1 MAIAHVPAQAQDIAD
16 CQRQL
21 YASQQFQAQQQQ
33 LYTESRVQQARDEA
47 EQRSLVFAETIRSTQ
62 IDPMA
67 IGQHV
72 NIQLQSAIAAAND
85 LAEAQTR
92 AGFEAQTL
100 QHAHKAGVRMPETFQ
115 RVQDQFHASMEQR
128 IQDVLKAHR
137 EQGSV
142 EIRLAI
148 AAQDQEILKAVKEQ
162 IKAVKKDNTTQMEQE
177 KSTAEK
183 TAKSI
188 VRRHYAEEN
197 AAHEKLEARLFTNNG
212 RVQEND
218 CGYGSIAWR

>member
-1 MAIAHVPAQAQDIAD
+1 MAIAHVRTQAQDIAD

-92 AGFEAQTL
+92 AVFEA
-100 QHAHKAGVRMPETFQ
+100 P
-115 RVQDQFHASMEQR
+115 
-128 IQDVLKAHR
+128 
-137 EQGSV
+137 
-142 EIRLAI
+142 
-148 AAQDQEILKAVKEQ
+148 
-162 IKAVKKDNTTQMEQE
+162 NC
-177 KSTAEK
+177 TAC
-183 TAKSI
+183 T
-188 VRRHYAEEN
+188 
-197 AAHEKLEARLFTNNG
+197 
-212 RVQEND
+212 
-218 CGYGSIAWR
+218 